1 MQGPHF
7 AWTRPDKELF
17 AVNRCLNRVGLLLGL
32 GLLVLALWAC
42 ARAAYTGRSQLL
54 LISEGQE
61 TALGLQAAQDVLKK
75 ERESRDEMQAERVKR
90 VGRRIAQAAN
100 RPDYKWEFHLIDKD
114 VVNAFCLPGGK
125 VFVYTG
131 ILSLTTSNDELAAVM
146 GHEIAHAL
154 ERHGGERMSM
164 ALMAQVGG
172 QAASIALG
180 STVSPAASQVFNQ
193 AYGLG
198 SQVGVLLPHS
208 RAQESEA
215 DEVGMILA
223 AKAGYEPAGALTLWQ
238 KMDSYQKSKGQN
250 APGWLSTHPSS
261 AQRVADI
268 QAKMGAIRARYFQPA
283 SLY

>member
-1 MQGPHF
+1 MNR
-7 AWTRPDKELF
+7 RPSRPLK
-17 AVNRCLNRVGLLLGL
+17 RVAQLLGL
-32 GLLVLALWAC
+32 GLLVVAVWAC
-42 ARAAYTGRSQLL
+42 ARAAYTNRSQLL

-75 ERESRDEMQAERVKR
+75 EKESRDELQTERVRR

-100 RPDYKWEFHLIDKD
+100 RPDYKWEFHLIEKND
-114 VVNAFCLPGGK
+114 VNAFCLPGGK

-131 ILSLTTSNDELAAVM
+131 ILNLATSNDELAGVM

-154 ERHGGERMSM
+154 ERHGGERVSM

-172 QAASIALG
+172 QAASLALG
-180 STVSPAASQVFNQ
+180 ASVSPAAGQVFSQ

-223 AKAGYEPAGALTLWQ
+223 AKAGYEPSGALTLWQ
-238 KMDSYQKSKGQN
+238 KMDSYQKSKGQS
-250 APGWLSTHPSS
+250 APAWLGTHPSS
-261 AQRVADI
+261 SQRINDI
-268 QAKMGAIRARYFQPA
+268 QAKMGAIRARYFQQA
-283 SLY
+283 QLY